1 MNLAAVAP
9 SWVLVILAILLLAA
23 AAEDAWRLRISNI
36 TSGGV
41 LLVGILAIMIAGPQ
55 VILWQNIVVLCA
67 ILAVGTALFAAGHF
81 GGGDVK
87 LFAAV
92 GFWFSLKSSLILISA
107 IFLAGGALA
116 LIVLGL
122 RLTRRKSD
130 NKARSKNQVPYGVA
144 IAAGA
149 AFALFAV
156 IQQSPERSIMDF
168 SPDAM
173 KRLTQ
178 PPSGSLAL

>member
-1 MNLAAVAP
+1 MNLAASAP
-9 SWVLVILAILLLAA
+9 SWLLLILGALLLAA

-36 TSGGV
+36 TSGAV
-41 LLVGILAIMIAGPQ
+41 LLAGILAVAIAGPQ
-55 VILWQNIVVLCA
+55 LILWQNVVVLCA
-67 ILAVGTALFAAGHF
+67 ILAVGTALFTAGHF

-122 RLTRRKSD
+122 RLLPRKTS
-130 NKARSKNQVPYGVA
+130 KTSRKKNQVPYGVA

-149 AFALFAV
+149 AFAFFIV
-156 IQQSPERSIMDF
+156 IQQSPERAIMDF

-173 KRLTQ
+173 KRLTR
-178 PPSGSLAL
+178 P

>member
-9 SWVLVILAILLLAA
+9 PWLLLILGALLLAA
-23 AAEDAWRLRISNI
+23 AVEDTWRLRISNI
-36 TSGGV
+36 TSAGV
-41 LLVGILAIMIAGPQ
+41 LLAGILAIIIAGPQ
-55 VILWQNIVVLCA
+55 LVLWQNVVLLCA

-92 GFWFSLKSSLILISA
+92 GFWFSLKSSLILITA

-130 NKARSKNQVPYGVA
+130 NKARRKNQVPYGVA

-149 AFALFAV
+149 AFALFSV

-178 PPSGSLAL
+178 PSAGSLAL

>member
-1 MNLAAVAP
+1 MNLAATAP
-9 SWVLVILAILLLAA
+9 SWLVIILGILLLAA
-23 AAEDAWRLRISNI
+23 AAEDVWRLRISNI
-36 TSGGV
+36 ISAGV
-41 LLVGILAIMIAGPQ
+41 LLAGLLAIAIAGPQ
-55 VILWQNIVVLCA
+55 LILWQNVVIMCA

-92 GFWFSLKSSLILISA
+92 GFWFSLKGSLILISA
-107 IFLAGGALA
+107 IFLAGGLLA

-122 RLTRRKSD
+122 RLTPRRQSK
-130 NKARSKNQVPYGVA
+130 KARGKNQVPYGVA

-149 AFALFAV
+149 AFALVTV
-156 IQQSPERSIMDF
+156 IQQSPARSIIDF

-173 KRLTQ
+173 KRFTQ
-178 PPSGSLAL
+178 PKSGSLAL